1 MSDIIDSVLSQL
13 RVGVQREGV
22 LYVPMMMPMMP
33 IRKEDAKPYGV
44 SVCVAT
50 HAIKMQAT
58 MMAIVPL
65 TAGSVA
71 SSNFISMV

>member
-1 MSDIIDSVLSQL
+1 MIDSVLSQL

-22 LYVPMMMPMMP
+22 LCVPLMMPMMP
-33 IRKEDAKPYGV
+33 IRKKDAKSYGL

-58 MMAIVPL
+58 TMAIVPL